1 MIRFEQVSKAYL
13 GGRQA
18 LQGVDFHLRPAE
30 MAFLTGHSGAGK
42 STLLKLICG
51 IERPSA
57 GHIWFGGHDISRLK
71 NREVPFLRR
80 QIGMIF
86 QDHHLLLDRTVY
98 DNVAMP
104 LVIAGA
110 STEDIRRRVSAALD
124 KVGLL
129 DKAKNFP
136 IQLSGGEQQ
145 RVGIARAVVNKPAV
159 LLADEPTG
167 NLDDALSEGILRL
180 FEEFNRVGVTVLMA
194 THDTGLIARRNY
206 RILTLSQGRMVGE
219 HSMANNA
226 KTAKSK
232 ALRGGW
238 REQWRYAWMNA
249 IADMLRQPLATL
261 LTVMVIAISLTLP
274 SVCYIVW
281 KNVSTAATQW
291 YPTPQLTVYLDKS
304 LDDDAAVKVLDAIKA
319 EAGWRR

>member
-1 MIRFEQVSKAYL
+1 MIRFEHVSKAYR

-18 LQGVDFHLRPAE
+18 LQGVDFHLQPGE

-57 GHIWFGGHDISRLK
+57 GHILFNGHDISRLK
-71 NREVPFLRR
+71 NREIPFLRR

-86 QDHHLLLDRTVY
+86 QDHHLLFDRTVY
-98 DNVAMP
+98 DNVSMP
-104 LVIAGA
+104 LIISGA

-145 RVGIARAVVNKPAV
+145 RVGIARAVVNKPTM

-167 NLDDALSEGILRL
+167 NLDGELSEGIMRL

-194 THDTGLIARRNY
+194 THDIALIERRKC
-206 RILTLSQGRMVGE
+206 RVLTLSEGRM
-219 HSMANNA
+219 
-226 KTAKSK
+226 
-232 ALRGGW
+232 LGG
-238 REQWRYAWMNA
+238 QH
-249 IADMLRQPLATL
+249 
-261 LTVMVIAISLTLP
+261 
-274 SVCYIVW
+274 
-281 KNVSTAATQW
+281 
-291 YPTPQLTVYLDKS
+291 
-304 LDDDAAVKVLDAIKA
+304 
-319 EAGWRR
+319 G

>member
-18 LQGVDFHLRPAE
+18 LQGVTFHLQPGE

-57 GHIWFGGHDISRLK
+57 GKIFFSGHEISRLK
-71 NREVPFLRR
+71 SREVPFLRR

-86 QDHHLLLDRTVY
+86 QDHHLLMDRTVY
-98 DNVAMP
+98 DNVAIP
-104 LVIAGA
+104 LIIAGA
-110 STEDIRRRVSAALD
+110 SGDDIRRRVSAALD

-145 RVGIARAVVNKPAV
+145 RVGIARAVVNKPA

-167 NLDDALSEGILRL
+167 NLDEALSEGILRL

-194 THDTGLIARRNY
+194 THDLGLISSRPY
-206 RILTLSQGRMVGE
+206 RVLTLSDGHLHGGIRGE
-219 HSMANNA
+219 
-226 KTAKSK
+226 
-232 ALRGGW
+232 
-238 REQWRYAWMNA
+238 
-249 IADMLRQPLATL
+249 
-261 LTVMVIAISLTLP
+261 
-274 SVCYIVW
+274 
-281 KNVSTAATQW
+281 
-291 YPTPQLTVYLDKS
+291 
-304 LDDDAAVKVLDAIKA
+304 
-319 EAGWRR
+319 

>member
-1 MIRFEQVSKAYL
+1 MIRFEHVSKAYL

-18 LQGVDFHLRPAE
+18 LQGVTFHMQPGE

-57 GHIWFGGHDISRLK
+57 GKIWFSGHDITRLK

-86 QDHHLLLDRTVY
+86 QDHHLLMDRTVY
-98 DNVAMP
+98 DNVAIP
-104 LVIAGA
+104 LIIAGA
-110 STEDIRRRVSAALD
+110 SGDDIRRRVSAALD

-167 NLDDALSEGILRL
+167 ALDSKAAKELLRL
-180 FEEFNRVGVTVLMA
+180 FTHLNQDGQTILMVT
-194 THDTGLIARRNY
+194 
-206 RILTLSQGRMVGE
+206 
-219 HSMANNA
+219 HSV
-226 KTAKSK
+226 K
-232 ALRGGW
+232 A
-238 REQWRYAWMNA
+238 A
-249 IADMLRQPLATL
+249 
-261 LTVMVIAISLTLP
+261 
-274 SVCYIVW
+274 
-281 KNVSTAATQW
+281 STAGRVLFIKDGKVFHQI
-291 YPTPQLTVYLDKS
+291 YKGS
-304 LDDDAAVKVLDAIKA
+304 LSEAQMYQKISDTMTAITAGGEDD
-319 EAGWRR
+319 E